1 MRQSDLF
8 TKTLKNISQEETS
21 KNARLLLKAGY
32 INKVAAGVYTL
43 LPLGL
48 KVISKIK
55 NIVRE
60 EMNQISGQEILM
72 PALSPKDLWQKTG
85 RWDSFDALFRLQ
97 ASDSRE
103 YALGAS
109 HEEVVVPL
117 LKQYISSYKDLP
129 LSVYQIQNKFRNEK
143 RAKAGLLRGREFLM
157 KDMYSFHLNQ
167 ADLDDYYK
175 KVTDAYFKIFARLG
189 LKDKTYLSYA
199 SGGDF
204 SPYSH
209 EFQTECASG
218 EDDINLCQKCKIAI
232 NQEII
237 KEQSDCPKCGNKEL
251 ILKKAIEVANIF
263 KLGTRFSQPFKLQ
276 LEGKDILMG
285 CYGLGI
291 SRVMGAIVEIMSS
304 DNKIIWPEELAPF
317 KVHLIDLNSQKEADR
332 IYQKLLAANIE
343 VLYDDRDKL
352 RAGEKFAEADLFGCQ
367 YRLLISAKTIEKNLL
382 ELRDNHQEK
391 TEFLSIEEI
400 LNILK

>member
-1 MRQSDLF
+1 MRQSNLF
-8 TKTLKNISQEETS
+8 SKILKNISQEESS

-48 KVISKIK
+48 KVMAKIE

-60 EMNQISGQEILM
+60 EMNKVGGQEILM
-72 PALSPKDLWQKTG
+72 PSLSPKDVWQATD
-85 RWDSFDALFRLQ
+85 RWDSFDALFKLK

-103 YALGAS
+103 YALGAT

-117 LKQYISSYKDLP
+117 MKQYISSYKDLP
-129 LSVYQIQNKFRNEK
+129 ISVYQIQNKFRNEK

-157 KDMYSFHLNQ
+157 KDMYSFHLEQ
-167 ADLDDYYK
+167 TDLDDYYK
-175 KVTDAYFKIFARLG
+175 KVIQAYFKIYERLG
-189 LKDKTYLSYA
+189 LQEKTYLTYA

-204 SPYSH
+204 SQYSH

-218 EDDINLCQKCKIAI
+218 EDDIYLCQKCKIAV

-237 KEQSDCPKCGNKEL
+237 EEQNVCPQCGNKEL
-251 ILKKAIEVANIF
+251 IVKKGIEVGNIF
-263 KLGTRFSQPFKLQ
+263 KLGSRFSAPFKLQ
-276 LEGKDILMG
+276 LDKKDLLMG

-291 SRVMGAIVEIMSS
+291 SRIMGAIVEVMGQ
-304 DNKIIWPEELAPF
+304 DDKMIWPEMLAPF
-317 KVHLIDLNSQKEADR
+317 KVHLIDLNCKEEADKV
-332 IYQKLLAANIE
+332 YEKLVNNKID

-352 RAGEKFAEADLFGCQ
+352 RAGEKFAEADLIACQ
-367 YRLLISAKTIEKNLL
+367 YRLVISSKTIERNAL
-382 ELRDNHQEK
+382 ELKKSNQAEAQL
-391 TEFLSIEEI
+391 LSIDEI